1 VENKPKMPDGFV
13 SLKSLK
19 QPAATTAGADAVL
32 AEIRQIYFK
41 TSARTIDAD
50 WAHAIELLK
59 RLPTEEERE
68 RATVFMHGLD
78 EMRRQWERKRAQRSP
93 KTAANRSKKATN

>member
-1 VENKPKMPDGFV
+1 MKSKPELPDGFV

-19 QPAATTAGADAVL
+19 QPPAADPNAILADIRHIYFNTTA
-32 AEIRQIYFK
+32 Q
-41 TSARTIDAD
+41 TIEHD

-59 RLPTEEERE
+59 KLPSEEHRE

-78 EMRRQWERKRAQRSP
+78 EMRRQWEGKRARKSQ
-93 KTAANRSKKATN
+93 KTTATRGKKATR

>member
-1 VENKPKMPDGFV
+1 MENKPKTPDGFV

-19 QPAATTAGADAVL
+19 QPAAATASSDAVF
-32 AEIRQIYFK
+32 AEIRQIYFT

-59 RLPTEEERE
+59 KLPTEEERE

-78 EMRRQWERKRAQRSP
+78 EMRRQWERKPQRRKSAKP
-93 KTAANRSKKATN
+93 ARRDSKKT